1 MKKIKTKMFLS
12 VLTKNLNWESLTK
25 NLVNFNF
32 IMGFT
37 EKSDFFREGW
47 AVFRIKGEGGWKK
60 RAGVLSPSFWKV
72 EHAIM
77 TLPNQLNPKQI

>member
-1 MKKIKTKMFLS
+1 
-12 VLTKNLNWESLTK
+12 
-25 NLVNFNF
+25 
-32 IMGFT
+32 MGFT

-60 RAGVLSPSFWKV
+60 RGGVLSPSFWKV